1 MKGAS
6 MNFVIGLVIALF
18 MFGILAAIITSTIFD
33 AQGAAQGC
41 GPISSL
47 ISDVSGGGIETC

>member
-18 MFGILAAIITSTIFD
+18 MFLVVGSILIGTVFD
-33 AQGAAQGC
+33 AQAAAEGC

-47 ISDVSGGGIETC
+47 IADISAGGVEAC

>member
-1 MKGAS
+1 

-18 MFGILAAIITSTIFD
+18 MFGVLAFIIMGTIYD

-41 GPISSL
+41 GPISSI
-47 ISDVSGGGIETC
+47 ISDMLGRTIGC

>member
-18 MFGILAAIITSTIFD
+18 MFGILAAIITSAIFD

-41 GPISSL
+41 GPIANL
-47 ISDVSGGGIETC
+47 ISDVSGGAIDTC

>member
-1 MKGAS
+1 

-18 MFGILAAIITSTIFD
+18 MFLVVGSILIGTVFD
-33 AQGAAQGC
+33 AQAAAEGC

-47 ISDVSGGGIETC
+47 IADISAGGVEAC